1 MLSNT
6 VIVIILK
13 RNLKYFK
20 MLRFC
25 LIHSF
30 TFLTSLQQLLNPA
43 VTSVTVQKHKLHA
56 LGTGVPAKTG
66 VPDQVTGWEIIREML
81 TYIWPK
87 DERGIKIRVLT
98 ALSLLIGAKV
108 TIVVLFMI

>member
-1 MLSNT
+1 MVLFF
-6 VIVIILK
+6 I
-13 RNLKYFK
+13 
-20 MLRFC
+20 FC
-25 LIHSF
+25 SSF
-30 TFLTSLQQLLNPA
+30 PQQLISPA
-43 VTSVTVQKHKLHA
+43 ATSVAVRKDKLHA

-108 TIVVLFMI
+108 SYQRSMFNFLTKTQA